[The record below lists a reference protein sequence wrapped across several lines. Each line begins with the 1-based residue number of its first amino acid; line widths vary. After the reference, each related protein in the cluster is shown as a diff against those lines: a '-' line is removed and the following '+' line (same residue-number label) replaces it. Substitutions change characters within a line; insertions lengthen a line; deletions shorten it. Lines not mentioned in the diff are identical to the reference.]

1 MDLNLLQ
8 IFTAIAEHKS
18 FTKAASQLKMDK
30 STVSSKLS
38 HLEANLGVR
47 LLHRSTRSVSLTE
60 AGEGYLR
67 YCQQIMETALE
78 AQQFTANLGD
88 EAVGLLRVSTTNY
101 LAEHFIRTLIKPF
114 IKENPKVEVE
124 LDLSYSSRDLIK
136 DRFDVALRVGTG
148 SLKDSNL
155 VAKKIF
161 EAELGLFCSPAF
173 VKEHGELK
181 RVEEMA
187 NFDFIKYTNRS
198 TFEVSQNGVIHEVV
212 INSRFKINDILS
224 TREAAVL
231 GLGIAVMPKFIAS
244 EAVKN
249 KQLVNLLADCHF
261 PLITIYAVY
270 HSRKWMPAKLKSFL
284 DFLTVK

>member
-18 FTKAASQLKMDK
+18 FTKAATQLKMDK

-38 HLEANLGVR
+38 QLEAQLGVR

-60 AGEGYLR
+60 AGEGYFR
-67 YCQQIMETALE
+67 YCQRIMETALE

-101 LAEHFIRTLIKPF
+101 LAEHFIRTVIKPF
-114 IKENPKVEVE
+114 MKENPKVEVE

-136 DRFDVALRVGTG
+136 DQFDVALRVGTG

-155 VAKKIF
+155 VAKKIL

-173 VKEHGELK
+173 IREHGELK
-181 RVEEMA
+181 NLQEMA
-187 NFDFIKYTNRS
+187 DYDFIKFTNRS
-198 TFEVSQNGVIHEVV
+198 TFEVIQKGEAHEIE
-212 INSRFKINDILS
+212 INSRFQINDILS

-244 EAVKN
+244 EEVKAN
-249 KQLVNLLADCHF
+249 KLVPLLTDCQF

-284 DFLTVK
+284 EFLTVQ

>member
-284 DFLTVK
+284 DFLTVA

>member
-155 VAKKIF
+155 VAKKIL

-249 KQLVNLLADCHF
+249 KQLVNLLADCQF

>member
-249 KQLVNLLADCHF
+249 KQLVNLLADCQF